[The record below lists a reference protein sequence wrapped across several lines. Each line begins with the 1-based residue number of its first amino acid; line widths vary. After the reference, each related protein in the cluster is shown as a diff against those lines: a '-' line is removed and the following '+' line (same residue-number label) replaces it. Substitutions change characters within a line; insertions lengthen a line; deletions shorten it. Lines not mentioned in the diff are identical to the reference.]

1 MLLQGLCQ
9 RLTILAMK
17 RGIRGCVCNNNKM
30 VFMYS
35 WHHDIMVARSPFDR
49 KEALSPDKERDKENI

>member
-1 MLLQGLCQ
+1 
-9 RLTILAMK
+9 MK